1 MEENTFYK
9 GSYIIEICNADTGET
24 LDKISIDNQLT
35 LINQTVR
42 TQMLLGTYTGGN
54 EALQIQFFAFGT
66 GTTPASVNDTQ
77 LVSEQFRKQVTQI
90 SNPSAGTVTSIV
102 SLTASEAN
110 FTIKE
115 IGVFCGASATST
127 PNSGTLLSRVNV
139 NINKNSN
146 ITLNITRND
155 ICTI

>member
-1 MEENTFYK
+1 MEEKTSYK
-9 GSYIIEICNADTGET
+9 GSYIIEICNADTGEIF
-24 LDKISIDNQLT
+24 DKIFVDNQLT

-54 EALQIQFFAFGT
+54 EALQMQFFAFGT

-77 LVSEQFRKQVTQI
+77 LVSEQFRKQITQI
-90 SNPSAGTVTSIV
+90 SNPSAGLVTSIV

-110 FTIKE
+110 FLIKE
-115 IGVFCGASATST
+115 IGVFGGNATSAQ
-127 PNSGTLLSRVNV
+127 NSGTLLSRVNV

-146 ITLNITRND
+146 ITLNIIRND